1 MAVTALVDE
10 QESDARYRMG
20 LVLVRIIKE
29 AYLEKGNLDKV
40 FEILFSGYSSVIQAL
55 IKDSNEFKMIVR
67 LLLELDTDIN
77 ARDDNG
83 SSVLSQY
90 VFFLGIELGF
100 GFYPFVYD
108 ENLKSIVQLLL
119 EKGAD
124 VSLIDDDD
132 EYSALHQALEN
143 DCDVEI
149 IKMLVRAGAS
159 LESISS
165 GGVTPLILA
174 IESNKKETITFL
186 INAGADV
193 NKASFPANH
202 DCISDSEASPLIYLV
217 VCMARSGSDDTYLL
231 RLFLQAGADVN
242 YRDHEGNSVLHYAVE
257 FPLFEEAV
265 CMLVRFGAEIN
276 YKNHAGRTPLH
287 DTVEYAPWL
296 VPCLIEC
303 GADPLI
309 ADNEGKIPFDLYTE
323 DDESIAKLLSARKS
337 NQ

>member
-40 FEILFSGYSSVIQAL
+40 FEVLFSGYSSVIQAL

-159 LESISS
+159 LESISA
-165 GGVTPLILA
+165 GGSTPLFLA
-174 IESNKKETITFL
+174 IKNYNKDTITFL
-186 INAGADV
+186 IETGVDINTS
-193 NKASFPANH
+193 SFPF
-202 DCISDSEASPLIYLV
+202 DMDMPDTETSPLIFLV
-217 VCMARSGSDDTYLL
+217 VHMARSGSDDTYLL
-231 RLFLQAGADVN
+231 RLFLQAGAEVN
-242 YRDHEGNSVLHYAVE
+242 YRDHEGDSVLHHAVGTQ
-257 FPLFEEAV
+257 LFEEAV

-276 YKNHAGRTPLH
+276 YKNHAGQTPLH
-287 DTVEYAPWL
+287 YTVEYAPWL